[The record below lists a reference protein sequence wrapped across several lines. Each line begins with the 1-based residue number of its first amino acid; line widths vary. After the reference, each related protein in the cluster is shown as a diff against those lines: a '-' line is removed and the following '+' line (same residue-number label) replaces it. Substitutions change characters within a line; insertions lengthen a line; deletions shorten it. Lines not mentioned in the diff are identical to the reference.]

1 MLNISARCSNIIH
14 KLLLKCVILLICL
27 ISPVQAKDESVLQLQ
42 RALELVGYDPGP
54 ADGYW
59 GKRTASA
66 LGQFSVDFEFEHDI
80 TSPSKLDA
88 QVFEKLLTTLNN
100 QNETDELGLSHLQVS
115 MTVQDARHLLE
126 RTGIGAHPTEVASIL
141 GMTRSEAVSEII
153 SRLNGE
159 TPILPMPNW
168 VSDESYPDYWLRWD
182 YEEADRSS
190 FRMARDREMSEL
202 RDWWI
207 NELIATDRPQAERLV
222 LFWHNHF
229 ATAYSAVQEETD
241 AIYNQHQTFRRL
253 GHINFRDL
261 VIAIL
266 HDPAMLN
273 YLDNDRSREERPNEN
288 LARELMELFVLG
300 EGNYDENTVK
310 EVARAL
316 TGYGYTRIGKLNFQF
331 DPWNHDFGVKTI
343 LGQTGPW
350 KAVDVAN
357 ILLEQD
363 QAAEF
368 ITRKFWSTY
377 VSEFHYNDIEITK
390 IADTFRNS
398 DYDIKTLIR
407 QVLVSKSFW
416 SPEARGTII
425 KSPIDL
431 LIGSIRSQGINLN
444 GQISLPTQL
453 AALGQ
458 NLFEPPNVAGWPGAG
473 DWLTPS
479 RILLRNE
486 LLTQL
491 GNLSGEIVKSEFEK
505 TPKNSP
511 TMIPVRTNDTAEMI
525 NTSPKS
531 TITIRYAAENFQG
544 PPSFQVSALK
554 TKADGFLEL
563 LWVSKVIDAEGGIDT
578 EKFGRVV
585 PSDLQWQEAKVDAP
599 MELTPDEF
607 RISFLNDKC
616 CGVGGSDGGDRNFY
630 VDALKHN
637 ENVYP
642 VALGKQSTS
651 CSSANADRQPGRM
664 YCAGHVSLTEHVSPQ
679 RIPQSQYTEK
689 KLLIDR
695 VAFDWAEKMR
705 STDNWVSFNLG
716 LLNARLGEVGS
727 QAMKVGLVRHNNGK
741 DGQRLLLK
749 ISERDCFPDC
759 IGQAMPKS
767 AFVNNETGDRE
778 LNFVL
783 IGKEGTRERR
793 QWNDLNDKQR
803 AFISSIWISMPELIT
818 EAMEGRNWRERDAKE
833 KHDTWVKW
841 LNLATEAL
849 PRSRYAKYA
858 ADEGWQIESLQ
869 SEANSMA
876 MMMSMMSVADRGSLI
891 AGMPGHKASL
901 HRNLISN
908 TKLEAYFLAAE
919 VEENFPDI
927 NTAAQLFS
935 HPSYQLK

>member
-1 MLNISARCSNIIH
+1 MTSS
-14 KLLLKCVILLICL
+14 
-27 ISPVQAKDESVLQLQ
+27 VQAQDENVLQLQ

-59 GKRTASA
+59 GKRTAAA

-88 QVFEKLLTTLNN
+88 QVFEKLLKALNN
-100 QNETDELGLSHLQVS
+100 QNETDELGLSHMQVS

-126 RTGIGAHPTEVASIL
+126 RTGIGSHPTEVASIT
-141 GMTRSEAVSEII
+141 GMTRSEAVSAII
-153 SRLNGE
+153 SRLNGQ

-229 ATAYSAVQEETD
+229 ATAYSAIQEETD
-241 AIYNQHQTFRRL
+241 AIYNQHQTFRQL
-253 GHINFRDL
+253 GHTNFRDL

-266 HDPAMLN
+266 RDPAMLN
-273 YLDNDRSREERPNEN
+273 YLDNDRSREEQPNEN

-300 EGNYDENTVK
+300 EGNYDEVTVK

-316 TGYGYTRIGKLNFQF
+316 TGYGYTRIGKLSFQF
-331 DPWNHDFGVKTI
+331 DPWDHDFGEKTI
-343 LGQTGPW
+343 LGQTGRW

-368 ITRKFWSTY
+368 ITRKFWSAY
-377 VSEFHYNDIEITK
+377 VSEFYYDDTEITK
-390 IADTFRNS
+390 IANTFRSS

-407 QVLVSKSFW
+407 QVLVSRSFW

-431 LIGSIRSQGINLN
+431 LIGSIRSQGININ

-491 GNLSGEIVKSEFEK
+491 SNLSNEVVTSDVDIMPTNLSTM
-505 TPKNSP
+505 TP
-511 TMIPVRTNDTAEMI
+511 VQTNNTTEMI
-525 NTSPKS
+525 QTSSKS
-531 TITIRYAAENFQG
+531 TITIRYAAENFRG
-544 PPSFQVSALK
+544 PPSFQISALK

-563 LWVSKVIDAEGGIDT
+563 LWISKVIDAEGGIDT
-578 EKFGRVV
+578 EKFGRVM

-679 RIPQSQYTEK
+679 QIPQSQNTEK

-705 STDNWVSFNLG
+705 STDNWVTFNLG

-727 QAMKVGLVRHNNGK
+727 QAMKVELVRHNNGK

-749 ISERDCFPDC
+749 VSERECFPDC
-759 IGQAMPKS
+759 MGQAMPKS
-767 AFVNNETGDRE
+767 AFINDETGHRE

-793 QWNDLNDKQR
+793 QWNELNDEQR
-803 AFISSIWISMPELIT
+803 AFISSIWISMPELIK
-818 EAMEGRNWRERDAKE
+818 EAMKGRNWRERDGTE
-833 KHDTWVKW
+833 KHDTWEKW

-858 ADEGWQIESLQ
+858 ADEGWQMESLQ

-876 MMMSMMSVADRGSLI
+876 MMMSMMSVAGGASLI
-891 AGMPGHKASL
+891 AGMPGHEASN
-901 HRNLISN
+901 HQHLIG
-908 TKLEAYFLAAE
+908 TTRLEEYFLAAE
-919 VEENFPDI
+919 VERDSPAI